1 MSDARI
7 TLILLTAA
15 ASLIAAA
22 PHAVAQKGPP
32 QQAQPAQS
40 APAAQARPGE
50 SPLQQVTRLN
60 AEGAAAYQRRDYEAA
75 VRAFDEA
82 VVIYARVAGASDPRT
97 AMAAV
102 NLGNAMIGAGRYSDA
117 QEVLELAEGLL
128 VDLGYGEETLAPIR
142 RAISIARDQ
151 QARASAGAGGGAA
164 TGSRPAQGGSDP
176 LLALNERGAGQVRA
190 GELDAA
196 ETSFLEVL
204 SGLEAAGRASE
215 ELSGIAWTNLGDVY
229 LQQARLEEAV
239 NAIER
244 ARAIFAVLDPNH
256 RYLAVVDNNLAAVR
270 RRQGDS
276 SQALAGYQS
285 AYESMAASFGQTH
298 PNTLS
303 ALGNY
308 ANALDGAGRGAE
320 ALSLLEPALAA
331 FAAAGEPDTPV
342 VALLKSN
349 LAEIYLQQG
358 RWSEAAALNGEA
370 VGVLGTHPDASLR
383 ETAQIRRRYGRAL
396 TLAGRPAEA
405 EPVLAQAVTEAG
417 QVFGAAAEETI
428 MAQSM
433 LASAI
438 FDQARFSEAEGLQRA
453 ALSAAQALSVEGEN
467 TMAAAIESNLAG
479 TLRMQGRYADAE
491 ALYRRSLVTAEAGED
506 AVSTAVSLENLA
518 GAVRIQGRLEEAA
531 QLQVRAIGLYEG
543 AYGPEH
549 PETIRAYGN
558 AGTTLG
564 LAGDHGESERLL
576 RLGLE
581 GLERQLPDRHV
592 MVLVARSN
600 LAWLYLRH
608 MDRPAEALALYR
620 TATGSIVDA
629 AYDDAALDDAA
640 GAAVVRRRAD
650 IFTLHV
656 EAAWA
661 ASHD

>member
-1 MSDARI
+1 MGRTTFQFLMISAGVMAGVF
-7 TLILLTAA
+7 AA
-15 ASLIAAA
+15 D
-22 PHAVAQKGPP
+22 AVAQKGPP
-32 QQAQPAQS
+32 QPAQPAQS
-40 APAAQARPGE
+40 APSSQARPGE
-50 SPLQQVTRLN
+50 SPAQQVTRLN
-60 AEGAAAYQRRDYEAA
+60 AEGQAAFQRGDYQAA

-82 VVIYARVAGASDPRT
+82 VVIYSRVAGASDPRT

-102 NLGNAMIGAGRYSDA
+102 NLGNAMIGAGRYADA
-117 QEVLELAEGLL
+117 QEILELAEGLL
-128 VDLGYGEETLAPIR
+128 ADLGYGEETLSPIR
-142 RAISIARDQ
+142 RSRALARERQ
-151 QARASAGAGGGAA
+151 AGGGAA
-164 TGSRPAQGGSDP
+164 APAPRAASGAAAAPSDP
-176 LLALNERGAGQVRA
+176 LLALNEQAAAQVRA
-190 GELDAA
+190 GALDAA
-196 ETSFLEVL
+196 ETGFLDVL
-204 SGLEAAGRASE
+204 SGLDAAGRGSE
-215 ELSGIAWTNLGDVY
+215 ELSGIAWTNLGEVY
-229 LQQARLEEAV
+229 TQQARLEEAV

-244 ARAIFAVLDPNH
+244 ARAVFAALDPNH
-256 RYLAVVDNNLAAVR
+256 RYLAVVENNLAVVR

-276 SQALAGYQS
+276 SQALAGYES
-285 AYESMAASFGQTH
+285 AYESMARSFGQTH
-298 PNTLS
+298 PNTLG

-308 ANALDGAGRGAE
+308 ANALDGAGRGSE
-320 ALSLLEPALAA
+320 ALALLQPALAA
-331 FAAAGEPDTPV
+331 FAATGEPDTPV

-358 RWSEAAALNGEA
+358 RWSEAAALHGEA
-370 VGVLGTHPDASLR
+370 LGVLESHPDASAG

-396 TLAGRPAEA
+396 TLAGRPVEA
-405 EPVLAQAVTEAG
+405 EPVLARAVTEAEA
-417 QVFGAAAEETI
+417 VYGAAAEETI

-438 FDQARFSEAEGLQRA
+438 FDQARFGEAEALQRA
-453 ALSAAQALSVEGEN
+453 ALRAAEGLSVEGEN

-491 ALYRRSLVTAEAGED
+491 VLYRRSLATAEASED
-506 AVSTAVSLENLA
+506 AVSIAVSLENLA
-518 GAVRIQGRLEEAA
+518 GAVRVQGRLEEAA

-564 LAGDHGESERLL
+564 LVGDHAEAERLL

-581 GLERQLPDRHV
+581 GLERRLPDRHV